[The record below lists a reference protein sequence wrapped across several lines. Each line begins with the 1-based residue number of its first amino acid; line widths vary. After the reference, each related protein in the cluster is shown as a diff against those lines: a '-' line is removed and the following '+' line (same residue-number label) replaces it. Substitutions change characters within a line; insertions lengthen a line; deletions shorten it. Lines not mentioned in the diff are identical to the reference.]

1 MIIFCLIM
9 IISGRIL
16 IYFFVSVNLVSLM
29 QRIEL
34 IYCIFVFLLCKSCY
48 CLFFIELWHF
58 KLDLVWGDSFV
69 GILLLLHC
77 FLFIAN
83 TAEIVAIAAVWIF
96 VNIFHY
102 HLVFI
107 EPLLFVYLYIIYIFW
122 DLLFLSIDISWI
134 AYFNN
139 FFNLT
144 WIFFMSFLAAGIP
157 YIHL

>member
-1 MIIFCLIM
+1 M
-9 IISGRIL
+9 IISGRNL
-16 IYFFVSVNLVSLM
+16 IYVFLSVDLFSLM

-48 CLFFIELWHF
+48 CLFFIELRHF
-58 KLDLVWGDSFV
+58 KLDLVGTDSFV
-69 GILLLLHC
+69 GLILLLHC

-102 HLVFI
+102 HLMFI
-107 EPLLFVYLYIIYIFW
+107 KPLLSVYFYIIYILW
-122 DLLFLSIDISWI
+122 DLLLLSIDFSWI
-134 AYFNN
+134 AYFNT
-139 FFNLT
+139 FFT
-144 WIFFMSFLAAGIP
+144 FFMSFLAAGIP